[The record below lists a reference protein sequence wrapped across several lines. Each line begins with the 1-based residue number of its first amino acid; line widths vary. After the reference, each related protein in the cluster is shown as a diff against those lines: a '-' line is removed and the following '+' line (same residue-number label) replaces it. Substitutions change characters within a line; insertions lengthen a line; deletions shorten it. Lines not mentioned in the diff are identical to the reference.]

1 MPSIYIT
8 SDKPRSGKTAL
19 AVTLKRKIEGQGKKV
34 SLIVPF
40 SDGKENST
48 LESVVG
54 IVKTEGKDSDI
65 NIIEGLGDLDNN
77 SGDLSRQLVE
87 SIDAKVILVL
97 GYSPSLYS
105 GVALRAQMLFG
116 DRLAGVVIN
125 GVTIYKQKRAIG
137 NLIDELEGQG
147 VKILA
152 TIPEDRKLLGV
163 TVGELAEHIGG
174 TFLYGEHKKD
184 LFIDNFMIGGLV
196 LDWGVLYFERHENKA
211 VIVRGNRPD
220 LQMAALSTP
229 TSCVVLTGTGSEGA
243 IEYVQIEAEEEEI
256 PLICVETNTLD
267 TVGVLEELQD
277 RTEFNHTVKEER
289 FLELLDEN
297 GDWPSILAIAE
308 V

>member
-19 AVTLKRKIEGQGKKV
+19 AVTLQRKIEEHGKAATV
-34 SLIVPF
+34 ITPF
-40 SDGKENST
+40 SGVKEDAT
-48 LESVVG
+48 LESVLET
-54 IVKTEGKDSDI
+54 VKNEGKDSDI
-65 NIIEGLGDLDNN
+65 NIIEGLGDLENN

-105 GVALRAQMLFG
+105 GIALRAQMLFG

-125 GVTIYKQKRAIG
+125 GVTVYKQKNAIVS
-137 NLIDELEGQG
+137 LIDELEGQG

-152 TIPEDRKLLGV
+152 TIPEDRKLLGF
-163 TVGELAEHIGG
+163 TVGELAQHIGG

-184 LFIDNFMIGGLV
+184 LFIDNLMIGGLV
-196 LDWGVLYFERHENKA
+196 LDWGYLYFERHENKA

-229 TSCVVLTGTGSEGA
+229 TSCLVLTGTGSEGA

-267 TVGVLEELQD
+267 TVGVLEKLQD
-277 RTEFNHTVKEER
+277 RAEFNHTVKEER
-289 FLELLDEN
+289 FSELIDNN
-297 GDWPSILAIAE
+297 GDWTSILAVAK

>member
-19 AVTLKRKIEGQGKKV
+19 AVTLKRKIEEQGKKV

-40 SDGKENST
+40 SDANENST

-174 TFLYGEHKKD
+174 TFLYGVHKKD

-243 IEYVQIEAEEEEI
+243 IEYVQIEAQEEEI

>member
-19 AVTLKRKIEGQGKKV
+19 AITLQRKIAEHGKRV
-34 SLIVPF
+34 SLIKPF
-40 SDGKENST
+40 DGVKKDAT
-48 LESVVG
+48 LES
-54 IVKTEGKDSDI
+54 IVEEVNSGSKDSEI
-65 NIIEGLGDLDNN
+65 NIIEGLGDLENKN
-77 SGDLSRQLVE
+77 GDMSRQLVE
-87 SIDAKVILVL
+87 SIDAKVILIL

-125 GVTIYKQKRAIG
+125 GVTIYKQKAAILD
-137 NLIDELEGQG
+137 LISELEGQG
-147 VKILA
+147 VKVLA
-152 TIPEDRKLLGV
+152 TIPEDRKLLGF

-174 TFLYGEHKKD
+174 TFLYGEDKKD
-184 LFIDNFMIGGLV
+184 VFIDNFMIGGLV

-229 TSCVVLTGTGSEGA
+229 TSCLVLTGTGSEGA

-256 PLICVETNTLD
+256 PLIRVEANTLD
-267 TVGVLEELQD
+267 TVSVIEKLQD
-277 RTEFNHTVKEER
+277 QSEFNHVIKEER
-289 FLELLDEN
+289 FLELIDKN
-297 GDWPSILAIAE
+297 GDWAAILEVAE
-308 V
+308 L

>member
-19 AVTLKRKIEGQGKKV
+19 AVTLKRKIEEQGKRV
-34 SLIVPF
+34 SFMTPF
-40 SDGKENST
+40 SDGKEKAT

-54 IVKTEGKDSDI
+54 TVKTEGKDSEI
-65 NIIEGLGDLDNN
+65 SIIEGLGDLDNDN
-77 SGDLSRQLVE
+77 GDLSRQLVE

-125 GVTIYKQKRAIG
+125 GVTIYKQKRAIE

-229 TSCVVLTGTGSEGA
+229 TSCLVLTGTGSEGA

-277 RTEFNHTVKEER
+277 RTEFNHIVKEER
-289 FLELLDEN
+289 FLELLDQN
-297 GDWPSILAIAE
+297 GDWTSILAIAE